1 MAGLSRRDGETAYL
15 GINSFVVSTNY
26 RHSQNIA
33 RHQSLSIIP
42 FEFAIQLPPSRKEG
56 VMMARV
62 VKEGSSTPDVLE

>member
-1 MAGLSRRDGETAYL
+1 MPPLEAAFAISAILH
-15 GINSFVVSTNY
+15 

-62 VKEGSSTPDVLE
+62 VKEGSSAPDVLE